1 MERTLPVILQ
11 WDENLDIGFDT
22 GTPVDDKDYQV
33 PFKFTGRII
42 KITFTIDRPKLTRE
56 DKKKLREAQRQKSVS
71 EWRDG
76 DRTRRRTGRRG
87 RSDHRRRLPEG
98 QTRGRGRPGQG
109 AGRRSP
115 LSGVRAEPSTGYH
128 GPPDRAFDHQ
138 RGDTWHCEYGE

>member
-33 PFKFTGRII
+33 PFKFTGKII

-56 DKKKLREAQRQKSVS
+56 DEKKLRPR
-71 EWRDG
+71 
-76 DRTRRRTGRRG
+76 
-87 RSDHRRRLPEG
+87 RRRLPEG